1 MRTVST
7 LVAVL
12 AASFGFV
19 QLASADDTD
28 NLTVSANVAAS
39 CTVTGNNLG
48 FGAYNTVS
56 GAAVIGTATIAVAC
70 TTGTETTITLGE
82 GENVDAGSLP
92 EAPLRQMT
100 DGIGNFL
107 GYSLYSDTQR
117 LVPWGDTVPTGMG
130 YTALSSGSVNLTV
143 FGRIRAGQDVP
154 AGSYGDSVVATI
166 AF

>member
-1 MRTVST
+1 MRTAST

-12 AASFGFV
+12 AATFGFV
-19 QLASADDTD
+19 QIASADDTD
-28 NLTVSANVAAS
+28 DLTVSANVAES
-39 CTVTGNNLG
+39 CTITGNNLG

-56 GAAVIGTATIAVAC
+56 GSAVLGSATIAVAC

-82 GENVDAGSLP
+82 GENEHTGSLP

-100 DGIGNFL
+100 DGSGHFI

-117 LVPWGDTVPTGMG
+117 LVPWGNTVLTGKG
-130 YTALSSGSVNLTV
+130 YTALTSGSADLTV
-143 FGRIRAGQDVP
+143 FGRITAGQDVP
-154 AGSYGDSVVATI
+154 AGAYGDSVVATI